1 MEVNFIFRKKG
12 INYSIEGVFES
23 IIKYLP
29 TNIKA
34 IKTFVPYHRVDV
46 KSLFYNLKYVFLGKS
61 KLNHVTGDVHY
72 VSIVTR
78 GKTVL
83 TIHDIHSTLRGSR
96 LKQLFLKIL
105 WFQIPVLFVDKITVV
120 SEFTKLELLKI
131 VPYAKHKITVVYNPY
146 NPSMEYALKE
156 FNPLEPLIL
165 HIGTTDNKNI
175 IRLCEA
181 LKDINCK
188 LIVVGKLKESQKESL
203 SLNKIKFENV
213 FDITN
218 NEIVQLYKRCD
229 IVSFP
234 SLYEGFG
241 LPIIEGNMAGRAVIT
256 SAICSMPEIANDAA
270 CLIDPYDVASIRK
283 GFLKIINDENYRL
296 QLIEN
301 GFRNSTRF
309 SPEVIAEQ
317 YVKIYKELL
326 SN

>member
-1 MEVNFIFRKKG
+1 MKINFIFRKKG
-12 INYSIEGVFES
+12 INYSIEGVFEN

-29 TNIKA
+29 NSIYV
-34 IKTFVPYHRVDV
+34 IKTFLPHNRVNI
-46 KSLFYNLKYVFLGKS
+46 KSIFCNLKHVFFRKNEI
-61 KLNHVTGDVHY
+61 NHITGDVHY

-83 TIHDIHSTLRGSR
+83 TIHDIHSTLRGNK

-105 WFQIPVLFVDKITVV
+105 WFQIPVLFVDRITVV

-131 VPYAKHKITVVYNPY
+131 VPFAKHKITVVHNPY

-181 LKDINCK
+181 LKDMSCK
-188 LIVVGKLKESQKESL
+188 LIVVGKLNKDQKESL
-203 SLNKIKFENV
+203 NLNAIKFENV
-213 FDITN
+213 FDIS
-218 NEIVQLYKRCD
+218 NEEMVQLYKRCD

-241 LPIIEGNMAGRAVIT
+241 LPIIEGNMAGRAVLT

-270 CLIDPYDVASIRK
+270 CLIDPYDVSSIRK

-301 GFRNSTRF
+301 GFRNGTRF

-317 YVKIYKELL
+317 YVKIYEELL
-326 SN
+326 LH